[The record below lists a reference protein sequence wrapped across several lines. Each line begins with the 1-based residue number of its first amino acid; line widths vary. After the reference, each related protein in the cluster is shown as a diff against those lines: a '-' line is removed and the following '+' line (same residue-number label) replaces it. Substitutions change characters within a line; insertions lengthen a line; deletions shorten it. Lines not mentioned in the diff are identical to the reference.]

1 MGKSE
6 EHDGKNY
13 LVFDDYMLDKL
24 LFKTE
29 DVIGIGKLED
39 TKILTDDNLLDDVT
53 LKCWDS
59 NYMCY

>member
-1 MGKSE
+1 MRKIE

>member
-1 MGKSE
+1 MGKIE

-13 LVFDDYMLDKL
+13 LVFDDFMLDKL
-24 LFKTE
+24 LFKAE
-29 DVIGIGKLED
+29 DVIDIWKFED

>member
-1 MGKSE
+1 MGKIE

-13 LVFDDYMLDKL
+13 LVFDDFMLDKL
-24 LFKTE
+24 LFKAE
-29 DVIGIGKLED
+29 DVIDIGKFED

>member
-1 MGKSE
+1 MGKIE

-39 TKILTDDNLLDDVT
+39 TKILTDDDLLDDVT

>member
-1 MGKSE
+1 MGKIE

-13 LVFDDYMLDKL
+13 LVFDDFMLDKL
-24 LFKTE
+24 LLKAE
-29 DVIGIGKLED
+29 DVIGIGKFED

>member
-1 MGKSE
+1 MGKIE

-13 LVFDDYMLDKL
+13 LVFDDYMLDEL
-24 LFKTE
+24 LFKNE

>member
-1 MGKSE
+1 MGKIE

-29 DVIGIGKLED
+29 DVIGIRKLED

>member
-1 MGKSE
+1 MGKIE

>member
-1 MGKSE
+1 MGKIE

-13 LVFDDYMLDKL
+13 LVFDDFMLDKL
-24 LFKTE
+24 LFKAE
-29 DVIGIGKLED
+29 DVIGKGKFED

>member
-1 MGKSE
+1 MGKIE

-13 LVFDDYMLDKL
+13 LVFDDFMLDKL
-24 LFKTE
+24 LFKAE
-29 DVIGIGKLED
+29 DVIGIGKSED